1 MTFRCVTTGALVIA
15 TFIVFANGGAVNAR
29 TTLADASPQGWEH
42 IGVGSQ
48 VYMGADG
55 GGFNDSAQV
64 VCPSPAD
71 YFKWSRTWR
80 IDACRAVRHGTPAII
95 ETLIPN
101 TPGKRR
107 VPFTVVLVRAVNNSW
122 RGYTALL
129 LLQPNIVAG
138 SILTMRDDIAG
149 ASAKLAVTSDSRGG
163 VQIGQNIKVRVLK
176 YDPRRRSRTLYV
188 RVLEGKYRG
197 REGWMDIA
205 NAKTNVLGR
214 YGCCS
219 Y

>member
-1 MTFRCVTTGALVIA
+1 MTFRCLATGALVVA
-15 TFIVFANGGAVNAR
+15 TFIAFASSGAVNAR
-29 TTLADASPQGWEH
+29 TLLADGLPQGWER
-42 IGVGSQ
+42 IRVGSH

-64 VCPSPAD
+64 VCPSPLD

-80 IDACRAVRHGTPAII
+80 IDACRAIPHGTPAIVDS
-95 ETLIPN
+95 LIPN
-101 TPGKRR
+101 TSGKERI
-107 VPFTVVLVRAVNNSW
+107 PFTLVLVRAVNKSW
-122 RGYTALL
+122 HGYTALL
-129 LLQPNIVAG
+129 LLQPDIVAG
-138 SILTMRDDIAG
+138 SILSMRDDIAG
-149 ASAKLAVTSDSRGG
+149 VPAKLAVRSDSPGG
-163 VQIGQNIKVRVLK
+163 VLIGQNIKVRVLK